1 MAITVRC
8 PECGK
13 RLQAPDSAA
22 GKRAKCPNCSKVL
35 VIPEPVYE
43 AEEFAEEPAPVP
55 APTPTPTPAAPR
67 DLSDLLDEAD
77 EYPLQAPP
85 PTLPT
90 STPSSAGVDT
100 RRPCPMCGEFIPP
113 GAAVCRFC
121 GEIFDPTLKRKK
133 KKSWGWGS
141 GGGGEDED
149 LNGVDIALAILCTNI
164 GCILGVIWMIQGK
177 PKGGKMVGLCLL
189 MQVIGFFIGM
199 VMSAMGGGGP

>member
-43 AEEFAEEPAPVP
+43 AEEFAEEPAPAP
-55 APTPTPTPAAPR
+55 APEPAPAPQPAGPR

-90 STPSSAGVDT
+90 PTPSSIGGDA
-100 RRPCPMCGEFIPP
+100 RRPCPMCGEFIPA
-113 GAAVCRFC
+113 GAAVCR
-121 GEIFDPTLKRKK
+121 K
-133 KKSWGWGS
+133 
-141 GGGGEDED
+141 
-149 LNGVDIALAILCTNI
+149 
-164 GCILGVIWMIQGK
+164 
-177 PKGGKMVGLCLL
+177 
-189 MQVIGFFIGM
+189 
-199 VMSAMGGGGP
+199 